1 MNLSYNSRLQPGS
14 MKFVSWANRKLSSL
28 AERIAEK
35 YPEYFGYE
43 CKNPAQYPS
52 AGHLYERST
61 TSAMMTWTSTGLG
74 LWPAACYLPK
84 AKMMNF
90 NNYDLAFNTNSCIIK
105 SSDDEI
111 FYILPEKFDD
121 WQKLPEMTKTEC
133 ILFIED
139 KLPKF
144 IDELIKNRLNID
156 KMLKEKEIR
165 EAAAKYD

>member
-1 MNLSYNSRLQPGS
+1 MNLDYGARSQPAS
-14 MKFVSWANRKLSSL
+14 MKRVEWANRKLCSL

-43 CKNPAQYPS
+43 CKNPNRFPY

-61 TSAMMTWTSTGLG
+61 TSTMMTWTSSGLG

-90 NNYDLAFNTNSCIIK
+90 NNYDLDYYNNSVIIK

-121 WQKLPEMTKTEC
+121 WQNLPNVPHVER

-144 IDELIKNRLNID
+144 IDELIKNRMNID
-156 KMLKEKEIR
+156 KMLKVKAIK
-165 EAAAKYD
+165 EAAAKYE